1 MIQNLSRQVKCSEM
15 KGDKSSATRV
25 ARIIK
30 NAKVFIHIPTNTK
43 AAIHQIMKQIN
54 GIGISKI
61 DEKTK

>member
-15 KGDKSSATRV
+15 KGDKSSTARV

-43 AAIHQIMKQIN
+43 TAIHQIKEQTNNM
-54 GIGISKI
+54 GI
-61 DEKTK
+61 

>member
-1 MIQNLSRQVKCSEM
+1 M